1 MTFCFCIEKITV
13 PGNDRERATFT
24 VFSISFFHRPISSQL
39 RIYRSYSVFLVRW
52 EDNKFSLCCSALIH
66 HCNCPRAFCQIIS
79 GEISPK
85 VPLSFKCCHP
95 QSLILC
101 VRSRKRDSS
110 IHLHSM
116 IVIDTFD
123 IVDDIDCLYCNMH
136 LVQSASSQLAMK
148 RLVRFP
154 DPLGIIGHSCQSG
167 DLTMERP
174 SDL

>member
-13 PGNDRERATFT
+13 PGSE
-24 VFSISFFHRPISSQL
+24 SILKFILSSQL
-39 RIYRSYSVFLVRW
+39 RIYPHNEIKPKLISFPGRW

-66 HCNCPRAFCQIIS
+66 PCNCPRTFCQIIS